1 MSENYE
7 SLMNHQGW
15 LHALDKRIEALEA
28 RVRELEEKERAQSR
42 EEHEQEMSLD
52 RETDYRFDTGGF

>member
-1 MSENYE
+1 MTTIKTK
-7 SLMNHQGW
+7 HK
-15 LHALDKRIEALEA
+15 DKRIEALEA